1 MTDFPLSLLPIVLLR
16 AFITGLVFLPAFIP
30 LLFINLPV
38 AATLEIMTLT
48 LIIYIVILPT
58 YFDGWKALDASN
70 AISEI
75 EKSSQATNFCG
86 DQVGECTNLF
96 DQLYQLPILL
106 TSAMV
111 SAGKEVGH
119 RSRLL
124 CNS

>member
-38 AATLEIMTLT
+38 AATLELVALT
-48 LIIYIVILPT
+48 FIIYIVILPT
-58 YFDGWKALDASN
+58 YFGGWAALNMSN
-70 AISEI
+70 ADFEI
-75 EKSSQATNFCG
+75 KKSPQATDFCG
-86 DQVGECTNLF
+86 DQVGACTTLF
-96 DQLYQLPILL
+96 SLLYQLPLYL
-106 TSAMV
+106 TLAMV
-111 SAGKEVGH
+111 SAGKEADH